1 MTDAAASRPGNV
13 VAARQV
19 VSKVTGPRRD
29 VHFFWLLD
37 ASTSMQG
44 EKVQSLNFAVASAIP
59 EMRRVA
65 AMHPEA
71 NVLVRVLKFATDVE
85 WVVAE
90 PVPIAQFKWRD
101 IEADGET
108 SMGLAFSVVCDELDK
123 LDASRRYFPP
133 ALLLVTDGHPTDEE
147 KDFEKA
153 LHRLLAH
160 KFGAS
165 ATRLAIAI
173 GSDVGPEGM
182 ECLNKFIDNPDIK
195 PIAVTDLAALPR
207 LMQVV
212 SRSALE
218 ISSTPGDEAA
228 AKVLAETVKSDADIW
243 TWQAAK
249 PPQD

>member
-1 MTDAAASRPGNV
+1 MAGAAANRPGEV
-13 VAARQV
+13 M
-19 VSKVTGPRRD
+19 GPRRD

-44 EKVQSLNFAVASAIP
+44 EKIQSLNFAVASAIP

-71 NVLVRVLKFATDVE
+71 NVLVRVLKFATGVE
-85 WVVAE
+85 WVVAD
-90 PVPIAQFKWRD
+90 PVPIAEFKWRD

-123 LDASRRYFPP
+123 LDADRRYLPP

-153 LHRLLAH
+153 LHRLLTH
-160 KFGAS
+160 KLGAA

-182 ECLNKFIDNPDIK
+182 ECLNEFINNPEIK
-195 PIAVTDLAALPR
+195 PIEVTDLAALPR
-207 LMQVV
+207 LMQIV

-218 ISSTPGDEAA
+218 ISSTPGDAAA
-228 AKVLAETVKSDADIW
+228 AKVLAEAAKSDADIW

-249 PPQD
+249 PLQD